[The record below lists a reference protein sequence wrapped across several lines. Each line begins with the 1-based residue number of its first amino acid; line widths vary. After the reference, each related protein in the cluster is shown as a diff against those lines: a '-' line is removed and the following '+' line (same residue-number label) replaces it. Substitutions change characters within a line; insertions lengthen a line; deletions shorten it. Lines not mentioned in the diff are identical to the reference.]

1 MSPAQEFILFS
12 VVGDTVDKP
21 NTDNFVTQMSLR
33 TIVTMSF
40 RTIVQTRTSSIHSG
54 SKLSPTR
61 DSDIILFWSMRSSN
75 RPSSAIAMDEM
86 VRLNIPYVGRY
97 DHRHALFLFPSTRR
111 FGSANFFECGSHSSS
126 DVAQKISRMHVAIDF
141 FLGRLP
147 TQDIIPYNINGT
159 NNFPLESTS
168 PKVISSREVPSYSI
182 STRNVFDRV
191 AHRPN
196 MISAI
201 WDFLQLITEA
211 SKYPNES
218 NKHLFPSSDNR
229 SCIIKLFL

>member
-1 MSPAQEFILFS
+1 MGPLLSAMDQPNTRRFVISMSMSFPTTDIQKHSRTSLINSGSIPMSPAQEFILFS
-12 VVGDTVDKP
+12 VVGYTVDKP
-21 NTDNFVTQMSLR
+21 NTDNFVTSMSLR

-97 DHRHALFLFPSTRR
+97 DHRHALFLFPSTRS

-147 TQDIIPYNINGT
+147 
-159 NNFPLESTS
+159 
-168 PKVISSREVPSYSI
+168 R
-182 STRNVFDRV
+182 
-191 AHRPN
+191 
-196 MISAI
+196 
-201 WDFLQLITEA
+201 
-211 SKYPNES
+211 
-218 NKHLFPSSDNR
+218 
-229 SCIIKLFL
+229 